1 MHFSLQI
8 KNNFFHHAARL
19 ARAAGYVLL
28 VSAFQPAA
36 HASTYVACPSC
47 SFQSLVWSEGEFEQ
61 VHLVANGGAAGNLHP
76 QTLPVEGLSKA
87 LISLRTKSG
96 GAAKPLLNEESAASL
111 ARGLAAALAKATP
124 QQDLLFLVTSAESGS
139 GLFVN
144 KLGSS
149 GRAFMDKNGL
159 NIILAEANVDFVSA
173 YRGTKKARAF
183 DFGTRSSA
191 SGMTLEG
198 AGMSSPRNDWVV
210 LPIAAMRAQTS
221 AAGGAAAALP
231 AVRDEQYY
239 AAQESRLKALK
250 RLRDQNL
257 ITEDEYQGKR
267 NEIMKDW

>member
-1 MHFSLQI
+1 MHVPQPI

-19 ARAAGYVLL
+19 ARITGLVLL
-28 VSAFQPAA
+28 ASAFQPAA

-47 SFQSLVWSEGEFEQ
+47 SFQSLAWSEGEFEQ
-61 VHLVANGGAAGNLHP
+61 VHLVANGGVGGNVHP
-76 QTLPVEGLSKA
+76 QALPVDGLSKA
-87 LISLRTKSG
+87 LITLRTKSG
-96 GAAKPLLNEESAASL
+96 GVAKPLLTQEGAASL
-111 ARGLAAALAKATP
+111 ARGLAAALSKATP
-124 QQDLLFLVTSAESGS
+124 QQDLLFMVTTAESGS

-144 KLGSS
+144 RLGNS

-159 NIILAEANVDFVSA
+159 NILLAEAHVDFVSA

-183 DFGTRSSA
+183 DFGTRGSA
-191 SGMTLEG
+191 SGATLEG
-198 AGMSSPRNDWVV
+198 AGMANPRGDWVV
-210 LPIAAMRAQTS
+210 LPIAAMRAQAP
-221 AAGGAAAALP
+221 AAAAAALP

-257 ITEDEYQGKR
+257 ITEEEYQGKR